1 MLKTG
6 LGQEFGAS
14 TMTTQLEASTLY
26 VLVSSLAGTILS
38 LAVTWFFVA
47 HSFVQ
52 AIVA

>member
-26 VLVSSLAGTILS
+26 SLAGGTILS
-38 LAVTWFFVA
+38 LAVTWFFLA

-52 AIVA
+52 PIVA